1 VNAQTVEKQKMPPGL
16 VLAAVVLLALVLV
29 AVVIMRDK
37 EPAEPN
43 KSTPAPAP
51 RGKGKVPAAGDAPG
65 EPSQSAPDGGTDG

>member
-37 EPAEPN
+37 EPAEP